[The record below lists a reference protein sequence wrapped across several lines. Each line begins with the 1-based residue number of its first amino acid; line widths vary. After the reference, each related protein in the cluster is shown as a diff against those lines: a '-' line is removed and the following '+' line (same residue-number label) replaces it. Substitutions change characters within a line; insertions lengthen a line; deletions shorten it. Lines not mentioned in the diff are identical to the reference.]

1 MVVTWVGDVLAVA
14 VGLWLGVAG
23 VAASLGAAW
32 GLLGRRRRRAAVGVP
47 LVEFLRRRGMM

>member
-1 MVVTWVGDVLAVA
+1 MVVTWMGDVLAVA

-23 VAASLGAAW
+23 VAMSVGVAW
-32 GLLGRRRRRAAVGVP
+32 GLAARRKRQAAVGVP